1 MASFAARN
9 TAIRRNRY
17 SRAPHDVRTAC
28 GWTTGDDDQP
38 SGWSD
43 VPPGMEEHGLMC
55 EGARQGDVDAA
66 CRTFHL
72 AADLQQFHTDGCRL
86 AVRQRG
92 ALKAAAKVNEQHLRD
107 RAQIKPH
114 GVGVEQVA

>member
-17 SRAPHDVRTAC
+17 SRMPHDVRTAC
-28 GWTTGDDDQP
+28 CCEAGDGDRS

-43 VPPGMEEHGLMC
+43 VAPGVEEHGLMC
-55 EGARQGDVDAA
+55 EGARQGDMDAPR
-66 CRTFHL
+66 RTFHL

-107 RAQIKPH
+107 RAQIKPQ